1 MKQPSN
7 PPLAALLAGWKKLA
21 YWPGGKQALRFL
33 GSIGLV
39 LLFTLVG
46 FPLSI
51 FLHPV
56 NLVMLYLAAVVV
68 AALYLGRSAAI
79 LASILSVLAFDYV
92 FVEPRFTLN
101 VSDTEYLVTFFGLLV
116 VGLVIS
122 NSTAVVREQFR
133 AAQRRE
139 RNATALNL
147 LGRDLTVAVGLEEM
161 LQAILRHIGQ
171 TFHREV
177 VIWLPQ
183 GDQLAVQAATPGF
196 HMEPI
201 EQTAAAWAYQ
211 HNQATGRGAELF
223 SQARGRYLPLET
235 AKGVLGV
242 LGVEPAEEA
251 AFLTAEQRQ
260 LLDSFALLAAMA
272 IERAYL
278 AEQASQALV
287 LRQAEKLQ
295 TALLNSI
302 SHDLRTPLAS
312 ITGILS
318 TLRDAEPPTTG
329 GPPTTSGPLTPREP
343 GAHPANVLDPATRLE
358 LLESAS
364 EEAAR
369 LNRLVGNLLDMT
381 RLEGGALRLSSD
393 LCDVHDLVGAALAQL
408 GERLRSH
415 PVHTSIPQDLPLVPM
430 DFVLMVQVL
439 SNLLDNAAKYSPAD
453 SPLEV
458 TARLIPQPGAE
469 GSNLLGQ
476 PAIEIAVLDRGIGI
490 PQADLKHVFDKF
502 YRVRR
507 PDGVQGTGLGLSISR
522 GIVEAHGGRIWA
534 SQRPSEVPGQASGGT
549 VVTLALPLAA
559 PKAAQEAQQHG

>member
-1 MKQPSN
+1 MKRPSN
-7 PPLAALLAGWKKLA
+7 SPLAALLTGWRKLA

-318 TLRDAEPPTTG
+318 TLRDAEQ
-329 GPPTTSGPLTPREP
+329 LTADGP
-343 GAHPANVLDPATRLE
+343 GAQPANGLDPATRLE

-549 VVTLALPLAA
+549 IITLALPLAA